1 MNSLLQDLRYAVR
14 TFGSS
19 RGLTATAILSLALA
33 IGANTAIFSVAS
45 ALLLRPL
52 PYQDPERLAI
62 LWNRSPGLGI
72 EEDWFSTAQYF
83 DIRNAAS
90 SFEQVAIAIG
100 SNLNLTG
107 DGEPERVGTIR
118 VSPNLLPMIGA
129 HPALGRTFTDADAAD
144 GAAGVA
150 ILHHG
155 TWMRRYGGDP
165 QAIGRSLVL
174 NGQSFQIVGVMPK
187 TFTLRREVLPTLG
200 GAEEAEIIVPLRLG
214 PKASQTRN
222 GEDYNI
228 VARLKPGVSVPQAQ
242 AEMDALTARLRQEH
256 PDFYPPNGGLTF
268 SVVPLQQQVVGDV
281 TRAVILLMAAV
292 GVVLLIACA
301 NLANLLL
308 SRALARR
315 KEVAIRAALGA
326 SRGRIVRQLLTESVL
341 LSLLGGIGGL
351 VLAFWGVNAIHRL
364 GTKSV
369 PRLHDVGIDGVVLL
383 FTAAVSI
390 AAGIIF
396 GLAPALR
403 LGTVDLHTSLKAS
416 ERGSSGG
423 QSLWGRGGRLRGL
436 LVAGELALCVMVLI
450 AAGLLVRSFA
460 RVQRCRCQ
468 ASIPH
473 AC

>member
-1 MNSLLQDLRYAVR
+1 MEP
-14 TFGSS
+14 
-19 RGLTATAILSLALA
+19 
-33 IGANTAIFSVAS
+33 VA
-45 ALLLRPL
+45 
-52 PYQDPERLAI
+52 
-62 LWNRSPGLGI
+62 GVGI

-228 VARLKPGVSVPQAQ
+228 IARLKPGVSVPQAQ

-315 KEVAIRAALGA
+315 KEVAIRAAL
-326 SRGRIVRQLLTESVL
+326 
-341 LSLLGGIGGL
+341 
-351 VLAFWGVNAIHRL
+351 
-364 GTKSV
+364 
-369 PRLHDVGIDGVVLL
+369 
-383 FTAAVSI
+383 
-390 AAGIIF
+390 
-396 GLAPALR
+396 APA
-403 LGTVDLHTSLKAS
+403 AA
-416 ERGSSGG
+416 GSSG
-423 QSLWGRGGRLRGL
+423 S
-436 LVAGELALCVMVLI
+436 C
-450 AAGLLVRSFA
+450 
-460 RVQRCRCQ
+460 
-468 ASIPH
+468 
-473 AC
+473 